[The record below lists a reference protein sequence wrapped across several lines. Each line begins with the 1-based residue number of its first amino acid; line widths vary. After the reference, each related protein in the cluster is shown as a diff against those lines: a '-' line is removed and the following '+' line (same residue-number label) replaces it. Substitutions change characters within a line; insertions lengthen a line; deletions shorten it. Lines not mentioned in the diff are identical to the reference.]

1 MITEWISVNEKLPP
15 LKQHVLLSCYGRV
28 VYGRL
33 EDETGNGGYP
43 LFSICDS
50 VGESRPVV
58 LETTVHSEF
67 TTGRITAWRLLPEPY
82 KEDKKLS

>member
-1 MITEWISVNEKLPP
+1 MITEWISVKEKLPP

-33 EDETGNGGYP
+33 EDETGNSGHP

-58 LETTVHSEF
+58 LETTSHNEF
-67 TTGRITAWRLLPEPY
+67 TTGRITAWRPLPEPY
-82 KEDKKLS
+82 KKDNFSS